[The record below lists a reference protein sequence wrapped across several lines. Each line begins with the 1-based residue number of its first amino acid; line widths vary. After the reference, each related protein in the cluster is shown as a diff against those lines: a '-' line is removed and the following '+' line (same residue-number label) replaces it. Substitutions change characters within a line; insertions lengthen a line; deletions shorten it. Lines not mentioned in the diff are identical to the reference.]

1 MFGKDLTWK
10 RSITS
15 TDPKRKEKE
24 EINQKK
30 KKKKKKRKS
39 SFRSFIQIVNLIK
52 YVKHFRIRYLSI
64 ALNGV
69 RYLRNKSNR
78 FQNSAEI
85 MSFIP

>member
-1 MFGKDLTWK
+1 MEEEYHFY
-10 RSITS
+10 RSQ
-15 TDPKRKEKE
+15 E
-24 EINQKK
+24 EREGRNKSEK

-39 SFRSFIQIVNLIK
+39 SFRSFLPIVNLLK

-85 MSFIP
+85 MSFTP

>member
-1 MFGKDLTWK
+1 MEEEYHFY
-10 RSITS
+10 RSQ
-15 TDPKRKEKE
+15 E
-24 EINQKK
+24 EREGRNKSE
-30 KKKKKKRKS
+30 KKKRKS
-39 SFRSFIQIVNLIK
+39 SFRSFLPIVNLLK

>member
-1 MFGKDLTWK
+1 MEEEYHFY
-10 RSITS
+10 RSQ
-15 TDPKRKEKE
+15 E
-24 EINQKK
+24 EREGRNKSE

-39 SFRSFIQIVNLIK
+39 SFRSFLPIVNLLK

-85 MSFIP
+85 MSFTP